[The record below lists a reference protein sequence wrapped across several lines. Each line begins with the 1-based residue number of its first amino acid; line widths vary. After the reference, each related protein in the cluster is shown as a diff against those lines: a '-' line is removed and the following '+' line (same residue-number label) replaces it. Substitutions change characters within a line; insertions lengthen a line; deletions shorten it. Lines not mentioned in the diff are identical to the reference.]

1 MKMGSNKLKIGNISL
16 DGNIVLAP
24 MAGVTD
30 LPFRLLCK
38 EQGADLICTEM
49 VSAKGIFYNNKNTED
64 LLRIDDRER
73 PVSLQLF
80 GSDPDIISE
89 MAKKIEHRNFD
100 ILDINM
106 GCPVPKVVN
115 NGEGSA
121 LLKNIPLAAKII
133 EKTVKAIDKPVT
145 VKFRKGFGADE
156 VQAIEM
162 AKAAEAAGA
171 AAVAVH
177 GRTREQYYSGKADW
191 EIIRRVKEAVKIP
204 VIGNGDIFT
213 PQDAKRMIEE
223 TGCDAI
229 MAARGARGNPWLFRD
244 IIDYLEKGI
253 LHEKPSLKEMTDMM
267 LRHAEMHIR
276 YKGEYQGIR
285 EMRKHVA
292 WYTAGYHGSARMR
305 QAVNEVESY
314 EALKQLLADWLAYSE
329 GGMKAHDKNNGS

>member
-1 MKMGSNKLKIGNISL
+1 MRPLQIGNVRIEHPV
-16 DGNIVLAP
+16 ILAP

-30 LPFRLLCK
+30 LPFRVLCS
-38 EQGADLICTEM
+38 EQGCGLVCTEM
-49 VSAKGIFYNNKNTED
+49 VSAKAITYKNKNTF
-64 LLRIDDRER
+64 LLMETVPEER

-80 GSDPDIISE
+80 GSDPEI
-89 MAKKIEHRNFD
+89 MAEAARMIDHLDFD
-100 ILDINM
+100 ILDVNM

-121 LLKNIPLAAKII
+121 LMKQPELAGRIVRHLVAA
-133 EKTVKAIDKPVT
+133 TDKPVT
-145 VKFRKGFGADE
+145 VKIRKGFNDDCVNA
-156 VQAIEM
+156 VEM
-162 AKAAEAAGA
+162 AKIAEANGA

-191 EIIRRVKEAVKIP
+191 TIIRQVKEAVQIP
-204 VIGNGDIFT
+204 VIGNGDIFS

-223 TGCDAI
+223 TGCDGI

-253 LHEKPSLKEMTDMM
+253 SHEKPSLQEMTDMM
-267 LRHAEMHIR
+267 LRHADMHIR

-314 EALKQLLADWLAYSE
+314 EALKDLLYLWLEKSKS
-329 GGMKAHDKNNGS
+329 MS